1 MKKTVLFLLAILTAI
16 YSYASTIK
24 FIIPS
29 GDGWESNYEVV
40 YIYQNGIQNDYHSMY
55 PSKANASSVS
65 FDLPNGDYSYTTSM
79 GHSGSI
85 TMPQSSITLPTVR
98 VAFKIVD
105 ANGNRAEG
113 NLITVNIYRNGKE
126 LKSRSDESLVKFNL
140 APNDNY
146 AYKCWLGYE
155 SNGQLISSGYLKD
168 LLEDDKDLEVTINI
182 ASLNVIAKYGNYPIQ
197 DKFTVINANGI
208 TSNLT
213 LNTSSTSGKLV
224 VPILQGNSCYLIND
238 LGIKTGPYTQS
249 TEPYFL
255 EYSKVTFVS
264 NTTTHPNILRTLSV
278 SAAGGNSSKSG
289 ITDGKGKAIFYLLP
303 GEYTWQHSGGSGHFV
318 VTSSEQTI
326 NIKSNNKTLRFI
338 HNNNPVADLHVNIDD
353 SDYTTDLNGE
363 VNIISSGDKAKVK
376 VNGLGST
383 NVNLDQQTV
392 SVQVFELSSTGPAEY
407 NEVYSVYDSN
417 YKQIN
422 FIPGTHTYILPGIYS
437 IRNTSQSYEF
447 MLDKDL
453 CLNLNRY
460 TLKLHIHD
468 SDGRP
473 VSNFRIKVQRNN
485 GNILTGETDEYGN
498 IEFVLFQN
506 SEYKICDLDYAG
518 KFVSFT
524 ADFNEPQN
532 IDISIPS
539 EIEFTVLDN
548 NKPYAGTAF
557 WRWLDNSVSSLNI
570 INGVA
575 KVRIDANQEG
585 YLSLNGYST
594 INVPFTVYDGMKLNF
609 VDVTIESKGKGIT
622 VPDYQPL
629 FYKYKIIE
637 GSRIE
642 LKAIPTQYG
651 QFNKWI
657 INNNEY
663 TEDVIQY
670 TVTAS
675 GIEAIAEFSSKDMGD
690 VPYNSIEESFAWN
703 ISPNPTRDILNF
715 SETINAKV
723 SIYNMAGI
731 RMKYLRV
738 VSNSINVSDLPPGN
752 YIIIAECTD
761 DSQRVLKSKF
771 IKE

>member
-1 MKKTVLFLLAILTAI
+1 M
-16 YSYASTIK
+16 
-24 FIIPS
+24 
-29 GDGWESNYEVV
+29 
-40 YIYQNGIQNDYHSMY
+40 
-55 PSKANASSVS
+55 
-65 FDLPNGDYSYTTSM
+65 
-79 GHSGSI
+79 
-85 TMPQSSITLPTVR
+85 
-98 VAFKIVD
+98 
-105 ANGNRAEG
+105 
-113 NLITVNIYRNGKE
+113 
-126 LKSRSDESLVKFNL
+126 FN
-140 APNDNY
+140 
-146 AYKCWLGYE
+146 
-155 SNGQLISSGYLKD
+155 S
-168 LLEDDKDLEVTINI
+168 
-182 ASLNVIAKYGNYPIQ
+182 
-197 DKFTVINANGI
+197 
-208 TSNLT
+208 
-213 LNTSSTSGKLV
+213 
-224 VPILQGNSCYLIND
+224 
-238 LGIKTGPYTQS
+238 
-249 TEPYFL
+249 
-255 EYSKVTFVS
+255 
-264 NTTTHPNILRTLSV
+264 
-278 SAAGGNSSKSG
+278 
-289 ITDGKGKAIFYLLP
+289 
-303 GEYTWQHSGGSGHFV
+303 
-318 VTSSEQTI
+318 
-326 NIKSNNKTLRFI
+326 
-338 HNNNPVADLHVNIDD
+338 
-353 SDYTTDLNGE
+353 
-363 VNIISSGDKAKVK
+363 
-376 VNGLGST
+376 
-383 NVNLDQQTV
+383 
-392 SVQVFELSSTGPAEY
+392 
-407 NEVYSVYDSN
+407 
-417 YKQIN
+417 IN
-422 FIPGTHTYILPGIYS
+422 F
-437 IRNTSQSYEF
+437 
-447 MLDKDL
+447 
-453 CLNLNRY
+453 
-460 TLKLHIHD
+460 
-468 SDGRP
+468 
-473 VSNFRIKVQRNN
+473 NFLSCTK
-485 GNILTGETDEYGN
+485 
-498 IEFVLFQN
+498 
-506 SEYKICDLDYAG
+506 
-518 KFVSFT
+518 
-524 ADFNEPQN
+524 
-532 IDISIPS
+532 
-539 EIEFTVLDN
+539 VLDN